1 MLCVALCCVILRIG
15 EAALRCFDA
24 GRRWTKHWQKYSN
37 NQLCCMEELWTK
49 IKYLVHTSFLIAHC
63 TYPSYNSHN
72 PAVSR
77 RSMRD
82 NFSCSLILFVGFPL
96 NSDIVKSWEVIL
108 QTQITFL
115 ITCKI
120 FATRNLMV
128 SQPHLVWCL
137 FLVTMMWVCF
147 VDSYWILFIMVIY
160 GFLRQTVI
168 WLDSISFTRSHR
180 SNITRSRTL

>member
-1 MLCVALCCVILRIG
+1 MASIKIIIGNRNDVLCCVVLCHIK
-15 EAALRCFDA
+15 
-24 GRRWTKHWQKYSN
+24 WTKHWQKSSN

-63 TYPSYNSHN
+63 TYPNYNSHN

-128 SQPHLVWCL
+128 SQPSLVWCL
-137 FLVTMMWVCF
+137 FLVAMMWLCF
-147 VDSYWILFIMVIY
+147 VIY
-160 GFLRQTVI
+160 GLLCQTVI
-168 WLDSISFTRSHR
+168 WLVSISFTRSHH
-180 SNITRSRTL
+180 SNNKL

>member
-128 SQPHLVWCL
+128 SQPSLVWCL

-147 VDSYWILFIMVIY
+147 VKVDIQHFKCFIFVSILSLY
-160 GFLRQTVI
+160 HFL
-168 WLDSISFTRSHR
+168 
-180 SNITRSRTL
+180 